1 MNSLTNM
8 NKRIG
13 VMLYWCSE
21 RIPVNRWNWLAWRLD
36 ALACRL
42 ITGANPWWM
51 AEVKP
56 IVFNKIGSEAAA
68 RE

>member
-1 MNSLTNM
+1 
-8 NKRIG
+8 
-13 VMLYWCSE
+13 MLYWCSE